1 MIRNCSKNRQ
11 VGAGIDHKSGR
22 DERISLAGGA
32 EMNIIESIVD
42 GFIMTVG
49 ITPPKPDK
57 RRTAVIFI
65 ATGLFGTIAA
75 VLALVGFVIH
85 RLAR

>member
-1 MIRNCSKNRQ
+1 
-11 VGAGIDHKSGR
+11 
-22 DERISLAGGA
+22 
-32 EMNIIESIVD
+32 MNIIESIVD